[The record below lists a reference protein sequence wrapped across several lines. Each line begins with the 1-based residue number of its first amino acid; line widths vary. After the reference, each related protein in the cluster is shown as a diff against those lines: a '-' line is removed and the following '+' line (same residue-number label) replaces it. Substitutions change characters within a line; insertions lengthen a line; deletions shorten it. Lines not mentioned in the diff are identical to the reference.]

1 MIYVLF
7 AVFMGFVGSVI
18 FKDGLFANAL
28 STTVVFLLAIPIVLA
43 IGGAIHESK
52 EEEQKQQ
59 AEYERKQRVK
69 RGHLEDDLTPQQRIL
84 WNSLHKYRE
93 DDVLI
98 WSIIDRTKKEHEQ
111 KMWHWKYNKEM
122 KEKYYASYCKA
133 EREGDLLKAQVD
145 YTTFTYYERD
155 TDIEAKEL
163 KKIGLLDKYGN
174 YTFWDNFPDNWKL
187 SDEELEAL
195 DYEDDDYEHND
206 YEYTS

>member
-1 MIYVLF
+1 MMLYALF
-7 AVFMGFVGSVI
+7 AFFMGLLSTAI
-18 FKDGLFANAL
+18 FNKGLFGSAL
-28 STTVVFLLAIPIVLA
+28 STIVVFLLVIPVIFA
-43 IGGAIHESK
+43 IGGAIHENK

-69 RGHLEDDLTPQQRIL
+69 RGHLEDDLTPRQRAL

-122 KEKYYASYCKA
+122 KEKYYASCCEA
-133 EREGDLLKAQVD
+133 ERKGDFLKAKVD
-145 YTTFTYYERD
+145 YTTFTYYERN
-155 TDIEAKEL
+155 TDAEAKEL
-163 KKIGLLDKYGN
+163 QKIGLLDKYRN

-195 DYEDDDYEHND
+195 NYEDED
-206 YEYTS
+206 

>member
-1 MIYVLF
+1 MMLYALF
-7 AVFMGFVGSVI
+7 AFFIGLLSTAI
-18 FKDGLFANAL
+18 FNKGLFGSAL
-28 STTVVFLLAIPIVLA
+28 STIVVFLLVIPVIFA
-43 IGGAIHESK
+43 IGGAIHENK

-69 RGHLEDDLTPQQRIL
+69 RGHLEDDLTSRQRAL

-122 KEKYYASYCKA
+122 KEKYYASYCEA
-133 EREGDLLKAQVD
+133 ERKGDLLKAQVD
-145 YTTFTYYERD
+145 YTTYTYYERN

-163 KKIGLLDKYGN
+163 QKIGLLDKYRN

-195 DYEDDDYEHND
+195 DYEDED
-206 YEYTS
+206 